1 MKIIDLGMAKQM
13 ENESEKAQTVAGTLP
28 YMAPEVIDGEAYT
41 SKADIW
47 SLGVILFF
55 MCSNS
60 ETFKKKFLAK
70 AKSEFGKILL
80 PKGYPS

>member
-1 MKIIDLGMAKQM
+1 
-13 ENESEKAQTVAGTLP
+13 
-28 YMAPEVIDGEAYT
+28 MAPEVIDGEAYT